1 MDKVRVNTIQDN
13 REGCEKGEVRI
24 ILPKL
29 EESKYGKQ
37 SPNEP
42 FRQIEAARNNA
53 FEISQEIGR
62 K

>member
-29 EESKYGKQ
+29 EESKYGDKVRM
-37 SPNEP
+37 SPSDKL
-42 FRQIEAARNNA
+42 RL
-53 FEISQEIGR
+53 QETMPSR
-62 K
+62 